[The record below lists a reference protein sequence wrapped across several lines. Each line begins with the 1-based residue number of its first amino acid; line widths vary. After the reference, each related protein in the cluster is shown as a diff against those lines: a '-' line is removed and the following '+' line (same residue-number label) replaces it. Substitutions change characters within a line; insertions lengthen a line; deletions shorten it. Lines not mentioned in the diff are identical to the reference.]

1 MTSSFI
7 KRVKNG
13 NSFKYTDINGNSIKD
28 PKIIKHITSIRV
40 PPAYKNV
47 QIYTNPKSKVFAKG
61 IDEAGRS
68 QYIYNP
74 KYVEKQSKNKYCN
87 LIKFGKKLPAIRA
100 EVDKMIRSDKMLT
113 KNKMIGLIL
122 RIIMQCNFR
131 VGNEIY
137 KKKHSSY
144 GISTIENKH
153 IKFKGSNKAEI
164 SFIGKKGVLNECLVS
179 NSTLVSQLR
188 ELIDKCGKDGTIFRY
203 KDPGNG
209 SEKKIKANDIN
220 EFLSKFGP
228 FTSKSFRTFE
238 ANMIM
243 LERLFKDEIP
253 DVLTHRKK
261 KVVALVKEVAEE
273 LHHTPAICRK
283 SYLIPDI
290 LETYVENPAKFEELK
305 RRYKRGNKV
314 NNILLDYLGSI
325 CS

>member
-1 MTSSFI
+1 MRSSFI
-7 KRVKNG
+7 KRIKSG
-13 NSFKYTDINGNSIKD
+13 NSFKYTDINGNPIKD

-40 PPAYKNV
+40 PPAYRDV
-47 QIYTNPKSKVFAKG
+47 QIYTDPKSKIFAKG

-87 LIKFGKKLPAIRA
+87 LIKFGKKLPKIRA
-100 EVDKMIRSDKMLT
+100 EVDKMIRSNKLLT
-113 KNKMIGLIL
+113 KEKMIGLIL

-131 VGNEIY
+131 VGNDIY

-144 GISTIENKH
+144 GVSTIENKH

-188 ELIDKCGKDGTIFRY
+188 ELIDKCGKDGVLFRY
-203 KDPGNG
+203 KDPENG
-209 SEKKIKANDIN
+209 KEKKIKATDIN

-228 FTSKSFRTFE
+228 FTSKSFRTYE
-238 ANMIM
+238 ANLII
-243 LERLFKDEIP
+243 LERLFKEDVS

-261 KVVALVKEVAEE
+261 QVVALIKEVAIE

-290 LETYVENPAKFEELK
+290 LNTYIEHPDKFKELK
-305 RRYKRGNKV
+305 RRYNAGNKIS
-314 NNILLDYLGSI
+314 NILLDYLGSI

>member
-1 MTSSFI
+1 MRSSFI
-7 KRVKNG
+7 KRIKSG
-13 NSFKYTDINGNSIKD
+13 NSFKYTDINGNPIKD

-40 PPAYKNV
+40 PPAYRDV
-47 QIYTNPKSKVFAKG
+47 QIYTDPKSKIFAKG

-87 LIKFGKKLPAIRA
+87 LIKFGKKLPKIRA
-100 EVDKMIRSDKMLT
+100 EVDKMIRSNKLLT
-113 KNKMIGLIL
+113 KEKMIGLIL

-131 VGNEIY
+131 VGNDIY

-144 GISTIENKH
+144 GVSTIENKH

-188 ELIDKCGKDGTIFRY
+188 ELIDKCGKDGVLFRY
-203 KDPGNG
+203 KDPENG
-209 SEKKIKANDIN
+209 KEKKIKATDIN

-228 FTSKSFRTFE
+228 FTSKSFRTYE
-238 ANMIM
+238 ANLII
-243 LERLFKDEIP
+243 LERLFKEDIS

-261 KVVALVKEVAEE
+261 QVVALIKEVAIE

-290 LETYVENPAKFEELK
+290 LNTYIEHPDKFKELK
-305 RRYKRGNKV
+305 RRYNAGNKIS
-314 NNILLDYLGSI
+314 NILLDYLGSI